1 MPSLNLLQALRPSN
15 WMRSSDA
22 RPSATAHDGPVA
34 GSAPAPRKLSAAD
47 IQRVAPDGGWLSHLS
62 QHAQAPQASSRSLH
76 GLYALQSHKLEAAH
90 LALHGFG
97 LGDSA
102 EAKTLHA
109 MAEQLQAARF
119 KPDRAVQPREM
130 ASNSQLSRDVRAVI
144 ATALTRAGLPA
155 KLAQRE
161 AKASLQQASTRL
173 LNQRPW
179 QTVETRLQHN
189 GREYSCTLTPAGQM
203 KLGGAG
209 DIFPNGYHD
218 KGVCSASTT
227 ETSHA
232 ANLWLSELHSP
243 DADDAQRTLFKG
255 IRHGI
260 LSSYGVED
268 ATRRQDGARQRATEV
283 ATAALFSQPDTL
295 RQALAGDTVTL
306 RLTSTALVTPGLG
319 GEGGML
325 RDQIGA
331 WRALS
336 SAPQPLTL
344 QVKNADGELQA
355 VQVKLEVAA
364 FNFGVNEL
372 ALKLGMGHGESDKLN
387 LTALQ
392 QLLGPDLK
400 PGTDP
405 GGWVGDYLAQNP
417 DNSGRVWQMAQQLKD
432 IWARQSHR
440 RDGGEPYKAAQRV
453 AMLAFEIGAVPC
465 WNCKSGKDRTGMLD
479 AEIKRE
485 AIAQHQGHAPSR
497 PEAARDAGMRELFG
511 KVLTQGG
518 NLEVQAYNT
527 GAPGNKVMKQLPFG
541 SLLNLSYARR
551 VGDAAAWQ
559 QAQGLSTLLKS

>member
-1 MPSLNLLQALRPSN
+1 MLRLNFLQALRPSH
-15 WMRSSDA
+15 WMHGNNA
-22 RPSATAHDGPVA
+22 QAATQTQTGPVA
-34 GSAPAPRKLSAAD
+34 GNAPAPRKLSAAD
-47 IQRVAPDGGWLSHLS
+47 IQRVEPAGGWLSHLS
-62 QHAQAPQASSRSLH
+62 QHAQTAQASSRSLH

-97 LGDSA
+97 LGDST

-119 KPDRAVQPREM
+119 KTDRAVQPREM
-130 ASNSQLSRDVRAVI
+130 TANAKLSHDVRTVI

-189 GREYSCTLTPAGQM
+189 GREYSCTLIPAGQM
-203 KLGGAG
+203 KLGAA
-209 DIFPNGYHD
+209 DIFPQGYD
-218 KGVCSASTT
+218 NNGVCSASTT
-227 ETSHA
+227 ETRHA
-232 ANLWLSELHSP
+232 ANLWLSELKD
-243 DADDAQRTLFKG
+243 DADQTRFKG

-260 LSSYGVED
+260 LSPYGVED
-268 ATRRQDGARQRATEV
+268 AQQRQAGALQRATEV
-283 ATAALFSQPDTL
+283 ATAALFSQPGTL
-295 RQALAGDTVTL
+295 QQALAGDTVTL

-319 GEGGML
+319 GESGML

-331 WRALS
+331 WRALT

-344 QVKNADGELQA
+344 QIKNADGELQS
-355 VQVKLEVAA
+355 VRVNLEVAA

-372 ALKLGMGHGESDKLN
+372 ALKLGMGHKESDKLN
-387 LTALQ
+387 LEALH

-400 PGTDP
+400 PGTAP

-417 DNSGRVWQMAQQLKD
+417 ANKQQVEIMALQLQE
-432 IWARQSHR
+432 IWAKQSHR
-440 RDGGEPYKAAQRV
+440 SDSGEPYKAAQRV

-485 AIAQHQGHAPSR
+485 AIAQHQRHAPSQ
-497 PEAARDAGMRELFG
+497 PEAALDEDMRKLFG

-541 SLLNLSYARR
+541 SLLNLSYSQRI
-551 VGDAAAWQ
+551 GDANAWL

>member
-1 MPSLNLLQALRPSN
+1 MPFIMLRLNFFQALRPSH
-15 WMRSSDA
+15 WMHGNNA
-22 RPSATAHDGPVA
+22 QAATQTQTGPVV
-34 GSAPAPRKLSAAD
+34 GNAPAPRKLSAAD
-47 IQRVAPDGGWLSHLS
+47 IQRVEPAGGWLSHLS
-62 QHAQAPQASSRSLH
+62 QHAQTAQASSRSLH

-97 LGDSA
+97 LGDST

-119 KPDRAVQPREM
+119 KTDRAVQPREM
-130 ASNSQLSRDVRAVI
+130 TANAKLSHDVRTVI

-189 GREYSCTLTPAGQM
+189 GREYSCTLIPAGQM
-203 KLGGAG
+203 KLGAA
-209 DIFPNGYHD
+209 DIFPQGYD
-218 KGVCSASTT
+218 NNGVCSASTT
-227 ETSHA
+227 ETRHA
-232 ANLWLSELHSP
+232 ANLWQSELK
-243 DADDAQRTLFKG
+243 DDAGQTLFKG

-260 LSSYGVED
+260 LSPYGVED
-268 ATRRQDGARQRATEV
+268 ATLRQDGARQRATEV
-283 ATAALFSQPDTL
+283 ATAALFSQPDKL
-295 RQALAGDTVTL
+295 QQALAGDTVTL

-319 GEGGML
+319 GESGML

-331 WRALS
+331 WRALT

-344 QVKNADGELQA
+344 QIKNADGELQP
-355 VQVKLEVAA
+355 VRVNLEVAA

-372 ALKLGMGHGESDKLN
+372 ALKLGMGHKESDKLN
-387 LTALQ
+387 LEALH
-392 QLLGPDLK
+392 QLLGLDLK
-400 PGTDP
+400 PGKAP

-417 DNSGRVWQMAQQLKD
+417 ANKKQVEIMAMQLQE
-432 IWARQSHR
+432 IWAKQSHR
-440 RDGGEPYKAAQRV
+440 SDGGEPYKAAQRV

-485 AIAQHQGHAPSR
+485 AIAQHQGRAPSR
-497 PEAARDAGMRELFG
+497 PGVALDPEMRELFG

-551 VGDAAAWQ
+551 VGDVAAWQ

>member
-1 MPSLNLLQALRPSN
+1 MPFIMLRLNFFQALRPSH
-15 WMRSSDA
+15 WMHGNNA
-22 RPSATAHDGPVA
+22 QAATQTQTGPVV
-34 GSAPAPRKLSAAD
+34 GNAPAPRKLSAAD
-47 IQRVAPDGGWLSHLS
+47 IQRVEPAGGWLSHLS
-62 QHAQAPQASSRSLH
+62 QHAQTAQASSRSLH

-97 LGDSA
+97 LGDST

-119 KPDRAVQPREM
+119 KTDRAVQPREM
-130 ASNSQLSRDVRAVI
+130 TANAKLSHDVRTVI

-189 GREYSCTLTPAGQM
+189 GREYSCTLIPAGQM
-203 KLGGAG
+203 KLGAA
-209 DIFPNGYHD
+209 DIFPQGYD
-218 KGVCSASTT
+218 NNGVCSASTT
-227 ETSHA
+227 ETRHA
-232 ANLWLSELHSP
+232 ANLWLSELKD
-243 DADDAQRTLFKG
+243 DADQTRFKG

-260 LSSYGVED
+260 LSPYGVED
-268 ATRRQDGARQRATEV
+268 AQQRQAGALQRATEV
-283 ATAALFSQPDTL
+283 ATAALFSQPGTL
-295 RQALAGDTVTL
+295 QQALAGDTVTL

-319 GEGGML
+319 GESGML
-325 RDQIGA
+325 RDQVGA
-331 WRALS
+331 WRALT

-344 QVKNADGELQA
+344 HIKNADGELQS
-355 VQVKLEVAA
+355 VRVNLEVAA

-372 ALKLGMGHGESDKLN
+372 ALKLGMGHKESDKLN
-387 LTALQ
+387 LEALH
-392 QLLGPDLK
+392 QLLGLDLK
-400 PGTDP
+400 PGKAP

-417 DNSGRVWQMAQQLKD
+417 ANKKQVEIMAMQLQE
-432 IWARQSHR
+432 IWAKQSHR
-440 RDGGEPYKAAQRV
+440 SDGGEPYKAAQRV

-485 AIAQHQGHAPSR
+485 AIAQHQGRAPSR
-497 PEAARDAGMRELFG
+497 PGVALDPEMRELFG

-551 VGDAAAWQ
+551 VGDVAAWQ

>member
-1 MPSLNLLQALRPSN
+1 MSFIMLRLNFLQALRPSH
-15 WMRSSDA
+15 WMHGNNA
-22 RPSATAHDGPVA
+22 QAATQTQTGPVA
-34 GSAPAPRKLSAAD
+34 GNAPAPRKLSAAD
-47 IQRVAPDGGWLSHLS
+47 IQRVEPTGGWLSHLS
-62 QHAQAPQASSRSLH
+62 QHAQTAQASSRSLH

-97 LGDSA
+97 LGDST

-119 KPDRAVQPREM
+119 KTDRAVQPREM
-130 ASNSQLSRDVRAVI
+130 TANAKLSHDVRTVI

-189 GREYSCTLTPAGQM
+189 GCEYSCTLIPAGQM
-203 KLGGAG
+203 KLGAA
-209 DIFPNGYHD
+209 DIFPQGYD
-218 KGVCSASTT
+218 NNGVCSASTT
-227 ETSHA
+227 ETRHA
-232 ANLWLSELHSP
+232 ANLWLSELKD
-243 DADDAQRTLFKG
+243 DADQTRFKG

-260 LSSYGVED
+260 LSPYGVED
-268 ATRRQDGARQRATEV
+268 AQQRQAGALQRATEV
-283 ATAALFSQPDTL
+283 ATAALFSQPGTL
-295 RQALAGDTVTL
+295 QQALAGDTVTL

-319 GEGGML
+319 GESSML

-331 WRALS
+331 WRALT

-344 QVKNADGELQA
+344 QIKNADGELQS
-355 VQVKLEVAA
+355 VRVNLEVAA

-372 ALKLGMGHGESDKLN
+372 ALKLGMGHKESDKLN
-387 LTALQ
+387 LEALH

-400 PGTDP
+400 PGTAP

-417 DNSGRVWQMAQQLKD
+417 ANKKQVEIMAMQLQE
-432 IWARQSHR
+432 IWAKQSHR
-440 RDGGEPYKAAQRV
+440 NDGGEPYKAAQRV

-485 AIAQHQGHAPSR
+485 AIAQHQRHAPSQ
-497 PEAARDAGMRELFG
+497 PEAALDEDMRKLFG

-541 SLLNLSYARR
+541 SLLNLSYSQRI
-551 VGDAAAWQ
+551 GDANAWL

>member
-1 MPSLNLLQALRPSN
+1 MPFIMLRLNFFQALRPSH
-15 WMRSSDA
+15 WMHGNNA
-22 RPSATAHDGPVA
+22 QAATQTQTGPVV
-34 GSAPAPRKLSAAD
+34 GNAPAPRKLSAAD
-47 IQRVAPDGGWLSHLS
+47 IQRVEPAGGWLSHLS
-62 QHAQAPQASSRSLH
+62 QHAQTAQASSRSLH

-97 LGDSA
+97 LGDST

-119 KPDRAVQPREM
+119 KTDRAVQPREM
-130 ASNSQLSRDVRAVI
+130 TANAKLSHDVRTVI

-189 GREYSCTLTPAGQM
+189 GREYSCTLIPAGQM
-203 KLGGAG
+203 KLGAA
-209 DIFPNGYHD
+209 DIFPQGYD
-218 KGVCSASTT
+218 NNGVCSASTT
-227 ETSHA
+227 ETRHA
-232 ANLWLSELHSP
+232 ANLWLSELKD
-243 DADDAQRTLFKG
+243 DADQTRFKG

-260 LSSYGVED
+260 LSPYGVED
-268 ATRRQDGARQRATEV
+268 AQQRQAGALQRATEV
-283 ATAALFSQPDTL
+283 ATAALFSQPGTL
-295 RQALAGDTVTL
+295 QQALAGDTVTL

-319 GEGGML
+319 GESGML
-325 RDQIGA
+325 RDQVGA
-331 WRALS
+331 WRALT

-344 QVKNADGELQA
+344 HIKNADGELQS
-355 VQVKLEVAA
+355 VRVNLEVAA

-372 ALKLGMGHGESDKLN
+372 ALKLGMGHKESDKLN
-387 LTALQ
+387 LEALH

-400 PGTDP
+400 PGTAP

-417 DNSGRVWQMAQQLKD
+417 ANKKQVEIMAMQLQE
-432 IWARQSHR
+432 IWAKQSHR
-440 RDGGEPYKAAQRV
+440 SDGGEPYKAAQRV

-485 AIAQHQGHAPSR
+485 AIAQHQGRAPSR
-497 PEAARDAGMRELFG
+497 PGVALDPEMRELFG

-551 VGDAAAWQ
+551 VGDVAAWQ